1 MSKPSELIAQSLR
14 STVLLK
20 GIKLKLHR
28 RERLNDW
35 AIGAI
40 LPVLILIVW
49 QLAGDLG
56 WISTLFLPTP
66 TMVFTALGQLFV
78 SGDLVYHLG
87 VSLSRAAFGFVIG
100 GSIGLLLGIVSG
112 FSRYA
117 EHVLDPSVQ
126 LLRMIPHLAIA
137 PLIILWFGFGEVS
150 KIVIIAKGAFFPLY
164 INTFLGIRNVDNKL
178 FDVARVLSFNRW
190 KQVLLLILPASLPQI
205 FLGLRL
211 SLAISWL
218 GLVVAELIG
227 SEAGIGFLI
236 TIAKQNSLTEVIFV
250 GVILFAVV
258 GKLIDS
264 FVRWLERALLQWRD
278 SYKG

>member
-1 MSKPSELIAQSLR
+1 MGQPDRKAQNEKRWAISAKWR
-14 STVLLK
+14 A
-20 GIKLKLHR
+20 
-28 RERLNDW
+28 RLSSF

-40 LPVLILIVW
+40 LPVSLLAIW

-56 WISTLFLPTP
+56 LIDTFFLPTP
-66 TMVFTALGQLFV
+66 SMIFAAFGDLFA
-78 SGDLVYHLG
+78 SGDLTYHLG
-87 VSLSRAAFGFVIG
+87 VSLGRAAVGFAIG
-100 GSIGLLLGIVSG
+100 GSIGLLLGLVVG
-112 FSRYA
+112 FSRYG
-117 EHVLDPSVQ
+117 EYVLDPSVQ
-126 LLRMIPHLAIA
+126 LFRMVPHLAIA

-150 KIVIIAKGAFFPLY
+150 KILIIAKGAFFPLY

-178 FDVARVLSFNRW
+178 FDVARVMSFSRW
-190 KQVLLLILPASLPQI
+190 KQIFLLVIPASLPQM

-211 SLAISWL
+211 SLALSWL

-227 SEAGIGFLI
+227 SQAGIGFLM
-236 TIAKQNSLTEVIFV
+236 TIAKQNSIMEIIFV

-264 FVRWLERALLQWRD
+264 FVRLLERRFLQWQD

>member
-1 MSKPSELIAQSLR
+1 LSKPAELLTQPIRSVQTRKRWRISQSWKTR
-14 STVLLK
+14 V
-20 GIKLKLHR
+20 
-28 RERLNDW
+28 NDF

-40 LPVLILIVW
+40 FPVSLLAIW

-56 WISTLFLPTP
+56 LISTFFLPTP
-66 TMVFTALGQLFV
+66 SMIFTAF
-78 SGDLVYHLG
+78 GDLFANGDLTYHLG
-87 VSLSRAAFGFVIG
+87 VSLKRAAVGFAIG
-100 GSIGLLLGIVSG
+100 GSIGLLLGIIAG
-112 FSRYA
+112 FSRYG
-117 EHVLDPSVQ
+117 EYVLDPSVQ
-126 LLRMIPHLAIA
+126 LFRMIPHLAIA

-150 KIVIIAKGAFFPLY
+150 KILIIAKGAFFPLY

-178 FDVARVLSFNRW
+178 IEVTRVMGFSHL
-190 KQVLLLILPASLPQI
+190 KQIFLLILPASLPQI

-227 SEAGIGFLI
+227 SQAGIGFMI
-236 TIAKQNSLTEVIFV
+236 TLAKQNSIMEIIFV
-250 GVILFAVV
+250 GVVIFAVV

-264 FVRWLERALLQWRD
+264 FVRLLERRFLRWQD